1 MRTADWPCLS
11 IFRSKKRKLYYLEKE
26 DFYHS
31 LNALNVASAFSFNK
45 QTSHGD
51 FNTAKPIKF
60 YRLEFGAS
68 VKDAKKLF
76 GKPNFIQHKNLPLKS
91 QQTLFYK
98 FSIKGI
104 KSIIQMHFYED
115 ELFFAQ
121 IQLRSHNNQLKDI
134 FLNLFKI
141 KHALHNLDWN
151 QTVKDESG
159 NTIILKDDVTPK
171 VSFVSYNQALWSN
184 INHELNHLVE
194 KNNNYS
200 IYNTPQIA
208 LRWS

>member
-45 QTSHGD
+45 ETSHVD
-51 FNTAKPIKF
+51 FSTAKPIRF

-91 QQTLFYK
+91 QQT
-98 FSIKGI
+98 
-104 KSIIQMHFYED
+104 FYED

-141 KHALHNLDWN
+141 KYALHNLDWN
-151 QTVKDESG
+151 LTVKDESG
-159 NTIILKDDVTPK
+159 NRIILKDDVTPK
-171 VSFVSYNQALWSN
+171 VSFVSHNQALWSN